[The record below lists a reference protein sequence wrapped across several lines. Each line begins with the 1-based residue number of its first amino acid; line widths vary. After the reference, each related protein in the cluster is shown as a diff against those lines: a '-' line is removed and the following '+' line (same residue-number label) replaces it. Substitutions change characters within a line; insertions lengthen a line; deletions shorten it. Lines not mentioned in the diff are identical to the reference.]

1 MTTGRGGAWPER
13 IGNAIAKHVPER
25 AWRFFTPRMFIMVG
39 IVIAVLVLVFGVIF
53 FPYVMMLLFAPRGG
67 FVTVQTVSTVQ
78 AKPTLWQSQL
88 RAVGTLHAV
97 AGADLSSEV
106 TGLVVKIGF
115 KAGDDVR
122 KGTLLVQL
130 RDDSDRAQLAALEAT
145 ATLADQT
152 YKRDAA
158 LIKTKA
164 ISDTDYDTALANMK
178 NARAQA
184 DAQAATVEKKAIRA
198 PYDGRVGIRQV
209 DVGQYVNAGQIVV
222 TLQQLDPIYVDFDV
236 PQQQMSLIGVGDKV
250 SLTTDAAPGV
260 TFSGHILAFDAKV
273 DPNTR
278 NVQVRATIANPDK
291 KLLPG
296 MFATVVVNAG
306 AARPQIT
313 LPETAIV
320 YNPYGDTVFVVTKQ
334 QGPQGEQLVARQR
347 FVVLGETRG
356 DQVAIES
363 GLSTRDV
370 VVSTGQLKLKNGTM
384 VKVNNSVPLPDNPN
398 PEPEDQ

>member
-1 MTTGRGGAWPER
+1 MTTGRGWAWPER
-13 IGNAIAKHVPER
+13 IGNAITEHVPER
-25 AWRFFTPRMFIMVG
+25 AWRFFTPRMFIMLGSVA
-39 IVIAVLVLVFGVIF
+39 AVLLLVFGVIF
-53 FPYVMMLLFAPRGG
+53 FPVLKYLLGPHAG
-67 FVTVQTVSTVQ
+67 FVSVQTVSTVQ
-78 AKPTLWQSQL
+78 AKSTLWQTQL

-130 RDDSDRAQLAALEAT
+130 RDDSDRATLAALEAT

-158 LIKTKA
+158 LIKTNS
-164 ISDTDYDTALANMK
+164 ISATDYDTALANMK

-209 DVGQYVNAGQIVV
+209 DVGQYVNAGQVVV
-222 TLQQLDPIYVDFDV
+222 TLQQLDPIYVDFEV
-236 PQQQMSLIGVGDKV
+236 PQQQLGLISVGDKV
-250 SLTTDAAPGV
+250 SLTTDAAPGA

-320 YNPYGDTVFVVTKQ
+320 YNPYGDTVYVVTKQ
-334 QGPQGEQLVARQR
+334 QGLQGEQLVAQQR
-347 FVVLGETRG
+347 FVVVGETRG

-363 GLSTRDV
+363 GLSASDV
-370 VVSTGQLKLKNGTM
+370 VVSTGQLKLKNGTV
-384 VKVNNSVPLPDNPN
+384 VKVNNAVPLPDNPN